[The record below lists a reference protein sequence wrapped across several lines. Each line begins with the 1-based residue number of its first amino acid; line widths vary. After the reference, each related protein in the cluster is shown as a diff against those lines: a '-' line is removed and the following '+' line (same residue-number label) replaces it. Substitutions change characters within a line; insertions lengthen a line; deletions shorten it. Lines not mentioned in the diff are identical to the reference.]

1 MQNRQ
6 VEIQNWGLIPY
17 SEAWQMQEEL
27 FQAVVSYKVENR
39 NLPIDLQ
46 KPTPNYLV
54 ICEHPHVF
62 TLGKSGSENN
72 VLIDEE
78 QRQKAGVSYYK
89 INRGGDITYHGPGQ
103 LVCYPILD
111 LDNFFTDIHR
121 YLRYLEEAVIA
132 TIAELG
138 LEGYRVDGRT
148 GVWVNDKKICA
159 MGVRTSRWVTM
170 HGLALNVCPDLSYFE
185 KIVPC
190 GISDKGVT
198 SIELE
203 TGIRPDLNTIA
214 EKLIKHFVNLFEVQ
228 QVQRV

>member
-1 MQNRQ
+1 MQNRK
-6 VEIQNWGLIPY
+6 VKIQHWGLIDY
-17 SEAWQMQEEL
+17 QQAWERQESLFQSVIAQKVANRSQEETD
-27 FQAVVSYKVENR
+27 Q
-39 NLPIDLQ
+39 Q
-46 KPTPNYLV
+46 PTPNFL
-54 ICEHPHVF
+54 ITCEHPHVF
-62 TLGKSGSENN
+62 TLGKSGSEAN
-72 VLIDEE
+72 VLIDEKERE
-78 QRQKAGVSYYK
+78 QQQVAYYK

-132 TIAELG
+132 TIAEYG
-138 LEGYRVDGRT
+138 LEGYRIEGRT

-170 HGLALNVCPDLSYFE
+170 HGLALNVSPDLSYFE

-198 SIELE
+198 SILAESGM
-203 TGIRPDLNTIA
+203 TPDLNQVS
-214 EKLIKHFVNLFEVQ
+214 EKFTRHFESIFEVRQ
-228 QVQRV
+228 